1 MTALADLRKDCLF
14 VIATYDAS
22 LPDSNRNAGS
32 LVVRSSK
39 WTSGN
44 PTSWDLDQI
53 APGQLLPEEVRSAL
67 LGSRTKTILVEG
79 TETSLD
85 SRLYAILFPGTDIKP
100 SGGYGEVEN
109 AVKALRGNS
118 KYTRIEAFGIVDGDG
133 RPEQQGESTNES
145 GIYVMEVF
153 CVECLYYCEDA
164 VRVVA
169 MHLAPT
175 VGSSA
180 QEIVEEIK
188 QSVLAQLADE
198 EIAMQMAARR
208 SWRRISVDI
217 VRKAPSWQDIAA
229 SDEPCFEIHVDS
241 PKQSELQ
248 QYQELLR
255 ASDFD
260 ALAGKYPIYKSNALN
275 AVPNLLKLRDR
286 DAYQNT
292 LLHLVTTD
300 PDLANKLRGRMGA
313 WANQLANDLGP

>member
-1 MTALADLRKDCLF
+1 
-14 VIATYDAS
+14 
-22 LPDSNRNAGS
+22 
-32 LVVRSSK
+32 
-39 WTSGN
+39 
-44 PTSWDLDQI
+44 
-53 APGQLLPEEVRSAL
+53 
-67 LGSRTKTILVEG
+67 
-79 TETSLD
+79 
-85 SRLYAILFPGTDIKP
+85 LFPRTDIKP

-217 VRKAPSWQDIAA
+217 ARQAPSLQDIMVN
-229 SDEPCFEIHVDS
+229 DEPHFEITVDS

-248 QYQELLR
+248 LYQELLQG
-255 ASDFD
+255 ADFD
-260 ALAGKYPIYKSNALN
+260 ALAGRYPIYKSNALD
-275 AVPNLLKLRDR
+275 AVPRLLGLRDR

-292 LLHLVTTD
+292 LLHLVITD
-300 PDLANKLRGRMGA
+300 ADLANKLRGRMGA
-313 WANQLANDLGP
+313 WANQLASEMGS